1 MYVLT
6 IALIVIYI
14 IFRFYTYLMVVT
26 FDMKLMKIFKNALI
40 FVVLGIKRNIMAL
53 LGLLIVTLF
62 AGVLIVIFLP
72 MGLGVTLVLPF
83 IYYLA
88 LCAFIYTY
96 AAYPVIQKYM
106 IDPVAVKS
114 TPEEDADTTSETE
127 E

>member
-1 MYVLT
+1 
-6 IALIVIYI
+6 
-14 IFRFYTYLMVVT
+14 MVVT

-53 LGLLIVTLF
+53 LGLAVVTLF
-62 AGVLIVIFLP
+62 AVVLVIIFLP

-83 IYYLA
+83 VYYLA

-96 AAYPVIQKYM
+96 AAYPVIEKYM
-106 IDPVAVKS
+106 IDPVATKKS
-114 TPEEDADTTSETE
+114 VEHDEESSRVDNE